1 MLENKTTWQFAED
14 VRAEQPYT
22 IQGKQLSHITT
33 QLFMQRGIT
42 TENEIEAFVHPTLEE
57 LGHASLLSM
66 MDKAVE
72 RVHDAIA
79 HEEHILIYGDYDAD
93 GVTSTAVLMKA
104 LEQVGAHCSYYIPNR
119 FTEGYGP
126 NKAAFQ
132 RAIDDGVKLIITVD
146 CGINAVDETALAQ
159 EQGVDVIITDHHDVQ
174 DVLPEAC
181 AIIHPQLSDEYTFK
195 GLAGVGVA
203 FQFATEILQDFPMEL
218 LDFVAI
224 GTIADLVPLH
234 KDNRILV
241 YHGLK
246 QLNRTTHTG
255 LQMLI
260 QVCQIDGDID
270 EQDVG
275 FSLGPRLNA
284 VGRLQDARLAV
295 ELLLTADREEAE
307 RIAEEIEQLNNER
320 KQIVDT
326 ILQEAIELIPNE
338 EHDVIFVAKE
348 CWNEGVLGIVASHLV
363 RKYERPAI
371 VLAIH
376 EDRGIMKGSARS
388 IPAFHIFNYCM
399 EIKDLFQG
407 FGGHSQA
414 AGMTIA
420 LEHAEE
426 VQDKLNTS
434 FRENVQPEDMK
445 LVTDVH
451 STIEMDDISEQV
463 IDEINMLAPFGMGNP
478 KPLFHIEQIPT
489 DVRQIGAM
497 KNHLKMQMAQNGITL
512 DLIAFQMGSLYWKIS
527 QKVPVSI
534 VGELGIN
541 EWNGNRKLQIRV
553 EDLKIS
559 EWQLFDFRGKQLS
572 RIEQTFDPNRTE
584 VFLYQ
589 DTTNDLQVPTHGYV
603 ATYAGLK
610 EADIQSCDALY
621 IMDLPGSEA
630 ELASIVR
637 NLQPNNVYMC
647 ARIENSTYFSTYT
660 SREDFKWV
668 YGLLMKNSPV
678 ELKKIGSAIM
688 GRKKWSQER
697 MEFIFNVF
705 LELEFVTI
713 SNGMI
718 SVQKQPTNRD
728 LTESTTFANR
738 IKKENIERTF
748 YYSSYAELRSW
759 FSSLLKRDDRVEGEA
774 TNEFERTC

>member
-1 MLENKTTWQFAED
+1 MLENKTMWKFAED
-14 VRAEQPYT
+14 VNVEQPYT
-22 IQGKQLSHITT
+22 IDGQQLSHITT
-33 QLFMQRGIT
+33 QLFMQRGII
-42 TENEIEAFVHPTLEE
+42 TEDEMHAFVHPNVEE
-57 LGHASLLSM
+57 LGHASQLSM
-66 MDKAVE
+66 MDQAVE

-79 HEEHILIYGDYDAD
+79 QEEHILIYGDYDAD

-104 LEQVGAHCSYYIPNR
+104 LEQVGANCSYYIPNR

-126 NKAAFQ
+126 NKEAFQ
-132 RAIDDGVKLIITVD
+132 RAIDDGVTLIITVD
-146 CGINAVDETALAQ
+146 CGISAVKESALAQ

-174 DVLPEAC
+174 DVLPEAY
-181 AIIHPQLSDEYTFK
+181 AIIHPQLSDEYAFK

-203 FQFATEILQDFPMEL
+203 FQFATEILQDFPVEL

-246 QLNRTTHTG
+246 QLNRTTHIG

-260 QVCQIDGDID
+260 HVCQIDGTID

-295 ELLLTADREEAE
+295 ELLLTTDREEAE
-307 RIAEEIEQLNNER
+307 RIADEIEQLNDER

-338 EHDVIFVAKE
+338 EHDVIFVAKKG
-348 CWNEGVLGIVASHLV
+348 WNEGVLGIVASHLV

-376 EDRGIMKGSARS
+376 EEQGIMKGSARS
-388 IPAFHIFNYCM
+388 IPAFHIFNHCM
-399 EIKDLFQG
+399 NMKDLFQG

-426 VQDKLNTS
+426 VQEKLCAS
-434 FRENVQPEDMK
+434 FRERVQPEDMK

-451 STIEMDDISEQV
+451 STIEIDDISEQV

-478 KPLFHIEQIPT
+478 KPLFHVEQIPT

-497 KNHLKMQMAQNGITL
+497 KNHLKMQMIQNGMTL
-512 DLIAFQMGSLYWKIS
+512 DVIAFQMGPLYWKIS
-527 QKVPVSI
+527 QKSPVSI
-534 VGELGIN
+534 IGELGIN
-541 EWNGNRKLQIRV
+541 EWNGNRKIQMRV

-559 EWQLFDFRGKQLS
+559 EWQLFDLRGKQSS
-572 RIEQTFDPNRTE
+572 RIEQTCDPNRTE
-584 VFLYQ
+584 VFLFQ
-589 DTTNDLQVPTHGYV
+589 DTTDDLQVPPHGYV
-603 ATYAGLK
+603 ATYTGLK
-610 EADIQSCDALY
+610 EANIQLCDALY

-630 ELASIVR
+630 ELAEVVR

-678 ELKKIGSAIM
+678 DLKKIGSAIM

-713 SNGMI
+713 DNGMI
-718 SVQKQPTNRD
+718 SVQKQPINRD
-728 LTESTTFANR
+728 LTESVTFANR

-774 TNEFERTC
+774 TDEFERTC